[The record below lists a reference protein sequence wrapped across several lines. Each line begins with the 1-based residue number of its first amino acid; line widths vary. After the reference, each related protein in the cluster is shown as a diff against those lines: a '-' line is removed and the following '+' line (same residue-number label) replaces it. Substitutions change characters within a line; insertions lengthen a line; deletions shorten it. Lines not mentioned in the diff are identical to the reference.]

1 MPRISPTRY
10 AMLRL
15 LERERQ
21 IVTPGPVIT
30 ISREYGC
37 PSKPIAAL
45 VTEKINHSGVK
56 QKWHWISKEIL
67 EESARKLG
75 LSPRE
80 IRHIFEYRERSFLE
94 DLLISQEKKRY
105 YHSGWAIRKAVG
117 EVIRATAMEG
127 NVIIVGR
134 AGVALTRDI
143 EASLHIR
150 LIAPEEWRISEV
162 ARHHNIPKEEAA
174 KRVRELD
181 KKRREFMEHYL
192 KRPFDDTLFDVIFNC
207 STLSQEEIATAIFQM
222 ALTKKLIK
230 LPADTRLSTV

>member
-21 IVTPGPVIT
+21 IKSPGPVIT

-37 PSKPIAAL
+37 PSKPIAER
-45 VTEKINHSGVK
+45 VTRLINESGVK
-56 QKWHWISKEIL
+56 EKWHWISKEIL
-67 EESARKLG
+67 EESARRLG

-80 IRHIFEYRERSFLE
+80 IRHIFEYRSRSFLE

-105 YHSGWAIRKAVG
+105 YHSDWAIRKAVG

-127 NVIIVGR
+127 RVIIVGR
-134 AGVALTRDI
+134 AGAALTRDI
-143 EASLHIR
+143 PASLHVR
-150 LIAPEEWRISEV
+150 LIAPIEWRIEQV
-162 ARHHNIPKEEAA
+162 ARHHQISREEAE
-174 KRVRELD
+174 KRIRELD
-181 KKRREFMEHYL
+181 KKRKEFMEHYL

-207 STLSQEEIATAIFQM
+207 STLSQEEIAGAIFRLAQ
-222 ALTKKLIK
+222 IK
-230 LPADTRLSTV
+230 ELVRLPSSHLSAV